1 MVVEADKGTPTCMLK
16 EQKVNKMVE
25 TERNN
30 QNRYYSLNKEIQ
42 IMLDLKSI
50 RN

>member
-30 QNRYYSLNKEIQ
+30 QNRYYSLNKEI
-42 IMLDLKSI
+42 
-50 RN
+50 